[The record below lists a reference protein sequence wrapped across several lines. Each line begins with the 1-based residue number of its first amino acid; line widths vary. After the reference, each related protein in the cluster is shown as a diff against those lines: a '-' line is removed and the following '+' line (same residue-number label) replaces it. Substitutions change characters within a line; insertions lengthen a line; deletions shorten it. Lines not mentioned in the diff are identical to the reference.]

1 MAEINTKQIV
11 KEWKEEL
18 KLEVEKLK
26 AKGVYPKLTIVQDS
40 QTKEECARY
49 KKGKYSN
56 AKELGIECE
65 DIIIETEGKD
75 KTSILRDLMDAI
87 EDIDNPV
94 IVQMPFTGI
103 SISDLSTIIP
113 YEYDV
118 DGFTME
124 QRYLLDINDPRA
136 LVPCTAKGVMKLLE
150 EKYGKDLYGLT
161 ICIVNRSDLI
171 GKPLFKLALQKDAT
185 PIMCH
190 SKTSPYD
197 LKRLMVTSDIV
208 VTGCG
213 KRAIFNSSD
222 VSCCTGAIIDC
233 SMHRGEDGKV
243 GDFDKEDVL
252 ERYPYV
258 NIASGYGH
266 SGLLTTY
273 CLMENVVQ
281 VYKNI
286 LEFSLENEGVIN

>member
-1 MAEINTKQIV
+1 MAEIKTKQIV
-11 KEWKEEL
+11 QTWKDNL
-18 KLEVEKLK
+18 KVEVETLK
-26 AKGVYPKLTIVQDS
+26 SKGIYPKLTIVQDS
-40 QTKEECARY
+40 QTQEECARY

-56 AKELGIECE
+56 AKELGIECD

-103 SISDLSTIIP
+103 DIKDLNGIIP

-124 QRYLLDINDPRA
+124 QRHLLDINDPKA

-150 EKYGKDLYGLT
+150 ELYKEELGGLT

-171 GKPLFKLALQKDAT
+171 GKPLFKLALQRNMT

-190 SKTSPYD
+190 SKTSTYD

-222 VSCCTGAIIDC
+222 ISYYTGTIIDC

-252 ERYPYV
+252 KNCPCV
-258 NIASGYGH
+258 DIASGYGH

-273 CLMENVVQ
+273 SLMENVVQ

-286 LEFSLENEGVIN
+286 L

>member
-1 MAEINTKQIV
+1 MEIKTREIV
-11 KEWKEEL
+11 SKWKDEL

-26 AKGVYPKLTIVQDS
+26 AKGVFPKLTIVQDS
-40 QTKEECARY
+40 QTQEECARY

-65 DIIIETEGKD
+65 DIIIETED
-75 KTSILRDLMDAI
+75 KSKSLILRDLRDTI
-87 EDIDNPV
+87 GDIDNPV

-103 SISDLSTIIP
+103 DIKDLNGIIP

-124 QRYLLDINDPRA
+124 QRHLLDINDPRA

-150 EKYGKDLYGLT
+150 EVHEDLCGLV

-171 GKPLFKLALQKDAT
+171 GKPLFKLALHKDMT

-190 SKTSPYD
+190 SKTNHFD
-197 LKRLMVTSDIV
+197 LNRYMSTSDII

-213 KRAIFNSSD
+213 KRAIFNTNQ
-222 VSCCTGAIIDC
+222 VSNVVRTIIDC
-233 SMHRGEDGKV
+233 SMYRGEDGKV
-243 GDFDKEDVL
+243 GDFNKEDVL
-252 ERYPYV
+252 NTCSYI

-286 LEFSLENEGVIN
+286 LENE

>member
-1 MAEINTKQIV
+1 MEIKTREIV
-11 KEWKEEL
+11 SKWKEEL

-87 EDIDNPV
+87 EDINNPV

-124 QRYLLDINDPRA
+124 QRHLLDINDPKA

-150 EKYGKDLYGLT
+150 ELWEGKLSYLT

-171 GKPLFKLALQKDAT
+171 GKPLFKLALQRNMT

-190 SKTSPYD
+190 SKTNPYD
-197 LKRLMVTSDIV
+197 LKRFMVTSDIV

-213 KRAIFNSSD
+213 KRAIFNSSH
-222 VSCCTGAIIDC
+222 VSCGVGAIIDC

-252 ERYPYV
+252 KHYSYI

-286 LEFSLENEGVIN
+286 LENE

>member
-65 DIIIETEGKD
+65 DIIIETEEKD

-87 EDIDNPV
+87 KDIDNPV

-124 QRYLLDINDPRA
+124 QKHLLDINDPKA

-150 EKYGKDLYGLT
+150 EVHEDLCGLV

-171 GKPLFKLALQKDAT
+171 GKPLFKLALHKDMT

-190 SKTSPYD
+190 SKTNHFD
-197 LKRLMVTSDIV
+197 LNRYMSTSDIII
-208 VTGCG
+208 TGCG
-213 KRAIFNSSD
+213 RRAIFNTNQ
-222 VSCCTGAIIDC
+222 VSNVVRTIIDC
-233 SMHRGEDGKV
+233 SMYRGEDGKV
-243 GDFDKEDVL
+243 GDFNKEDVL
-252 ERYPYV
+252 NCYPYI

-266 SGLLTTY
+266 SGVTTVVA
-273 CLMENVVQ
+273 LMENVIQ

>member
-1 MAEINTKQIV
+1 MGEINTKQIV
-11 KEWKEEL
+11 KTWKEEL
-18 KLEVEKLK
+18 KLEVETLK

-87 EDIDNPV
+87 EDINNPV

-124 QRYLLDINDPRA
+124 QRHLLDINDPKA

-150 EKYGKDLYGLT
+150 EVHEDLCGLV

-171 GKPLFKLALQKDAT
+171 GKPLFKLALQRNMT

-222 VSCCTGAIIDC
+222 VSCCAGAIIDC

-252 ERYPYV
+252 NNCPYI

-266 SGLLTTY
+266 SGVTTVVA
-273 CLMENVVQ
+273 LMDNIIK

-286 LEFSLENEGVIN
+286 LEFSLEKEGVK

>member
-87 EDIDNPV
+87 EDIDNPI

-103 SISDLSTIIP
+103 TISDLSRIIP

-124 QRYLLDINDPRA
+124 QRHLLDINDPKA

-150 EKYGKDLYGLT
+150 ELYEDLCGLT

-171 GKPLFKLALQKDAT
+171 GKPLFKLALHKDMT

-190 SKTSPYD
+190 SKTSSFD
-197 LKRLMVTSDIV
+197 LVRYMVTSDII

-213 KRAIFNSSD
+213 KRAIFNSD
-222 VSCCTGAIIDC
+222 HVSNNVGTIIDC

-243 GDFDKEDVL
+243 GDFDKESVL
-252 ERYPYV
+252 EVYPYI

-273 CLMENVVQ
+273 SLMDNIIK

-286 LEFSLENEGVIN
+286 LEND

>member
-1 MAEINTKQIV
+1 MAEIKTKQIV
-11 KEWKEEL
+11 QTWKDEL
-18 KLEVEKLK
+18 KVEVETLK
-26 AKGVYPKLTIVQDS
+26 SKGIYPKLTIVQDS

-49 KKGKYSN
+49 KKGKYSC

-75 KTSILRDLMDAI
+75 KTSILRDLKSAI

-103 SISDLSTIIP
+103 GIKDLNGVIP

-124 QRYLLDINDPRA
+124 QKHLLDINDPKA

-150 EKYGKDLYGLT
+150 ELYEEELGGLM

-171 GKPLFKLALQKDAT
+171 GKPLLKLALQRNMT

-252 ERYPYV
+252 NNCPYI

-273 CLMENVVQ
+273 SLMENTVQ

-286 LEFSLENEGVIN
+286 LEND

>member
-1 MAEINTKQIV
+1 MGEINTKQIV

-75 KTSILRDLMDAI
+75 KTLILRDLMDAI

-124 QRYLLDINDPRA
+124 QRHLLDINDPKA

-150 EKYGKDLYGLT
+150 ELYEEGLSGLM

-171 GKPLFKLALQKDAT
+171 GKPLLKLALQRNMT

-243 GDFDKEDVL
+243 GDFNKEDVL
-252 ERYPYV
+252 NCYPYI

-266 SGLLTTY
+266 SGLLTIY
-273 CLMENVVQ
+273 SLMGNVVQ

-286 LEFSLENEGVIN
+286 LKND